1 MDKDDND
8 FIFVR
13 YDPIMNVNLKVHF
26 MDILALS
33 TEGVDIKFTNLEK
46 LTTTKQFRKYRFLLK
61 CLDERQ
67 KHFDNLKTYNQ
78 EIISLIDPE
87 EIDLFPIDIDL
98 SEIVEFANSSPYL
111 S

>member
-1 MDKDDND
+1 MEKDDND

-13 YDPIMNVNLKVHF
+13 YDPVMNVNHKVHF

-33 TEGVDIKFTNLEK
+33 TEGVDIKFINLDK
-46 LTTTKQFRKYRFLLK
+46 LTTTKQFSKYKFLLK
-61 CLDERQ
+61 CLEERQ
-67 KHFDNLKTYNQ
+67 KHFENLKTYNE

-87 EIDLFPIDIDL
+87 EMDIFPIDIDL
-98 SEIVEFANSSPYL
+98 SEIEEFANSTPFL